1 MSTQKVVIICRVKN
15 TGILFD
21 RTRTQS
27 DDAAGKCVFVFNNTQ
42 TKYLKKHTGH
52 MHGKLHFEGKQ
63 HLTRFQ
69 SITLST
75 CTYKVIMRYANK
87 YMKNT
92 SHRLFIG
99 PAYMKGNSVT
109 DFQTVVT
116 GSVEDY
122 EMDNPEACAYRELRE
137 EIGLTPKTLTMVDTN
152 FVGTLTVF
160 TLIAD
165 F

>member
-1 MSTQKVVIICRVKN
+1 MSPQKVVIICRIQK
-15 TGILFD
+15 TSILFD
-21 RTRTQS
+21 RSRTQS
-27 DDAAGKCVFVFNNTQ
+27 NDGAGKSVFIFNNTQ
-42 TKYLKKHTGH
+42 TKYLKKHTNY
-52 MHGKLHFEGKQ
+52 MHGKMHFEGKRN
-63 HLTRFQ
+63 LTRFQ

-75 CTYKVIMRYANK
+75 CTYKGIMRYANE

-99 PAYMKGNSVT
+99 PAYMKENVVT

-122 EMDNPEACAYRELRE
+122 EMDDPEACAYRELRE
-137 EIGLTPKTLTMVDTN
+137 EIGLLPKTLTMVDTN
-152 FVGTLTVF
+152 FVGTLKVF

>member
-1 MSTQKVVIICRVKN
+1 MSPQKVVVICRVQN

-21 RTRTQS
+21 RTRTYS
-27 DDAAGKCVFVFNNTQ
+27 DDIAGKCVFIFNNSQ
-42 TKYLKKHTGH
+42 TKFLKKHTNH
-52 MHGKLHFEGKQ
+52 MHGKMHFEGKKN
-63 HLTRFQ
+63 LTRFQ
-69 SITLST
+69 SLDLST
-75 CTYKVIMRYANK
+75 CTYKGIMRYANE

-99 PAYMKGNSVT
+99 PAYMKENVVT

-122 EMDNPEACAYRELRE
+122 EIDNPEACAYRELRE
-137 EIGLTPKTLTMVDTN
+137 EIGLLPKTLTMVDTN
-152 FVGTLTVF
+152 FVGTLKVF